1 LGWAT
6 RSDPG
11 RLCWPLGLLALIV
24 ALGGGLAAPARAK
37 VYLSR
42 SEAVAWAF
50 PDADHVE
57 EQAHVL
63 SEAQVRRVEAL
74 ARAPVTTRIVKLYTG
89 WRDGAVTGYALID
102 IHTVRT
108 LPEAFL
114 VVLTPE
120 GAVRSLRVLAFHEPP
135 EYLPAERWL
144 EQFHGRRVADDL
156 DVGGAIHGIAGSTLS
171 SRAVSGAVRRSLA
184 LRQVLAAEG
193 GPGPPGRREPGEAT
207 KTTKTTKTSK
217 TSKTAEDE

>member
-1 LGWAT
+1 LGWA
-6 RSDPG
+6 SPSSG
-11 RLCWPLGLLALIV
+11 RRACLLALV
-24 ALGGGLAAPARAK
+24 FVLGGSLAAPARAK

-42 SEAVAWAF
+42 KEALAWAF
-50 PDADHVE
+50 PDADRVE
-57 EQAHVL
+57 AEAHVL
-63 SEAQVRRVEAL
+63 DDAQVRAVESL
-74 ARAPVTTRIVKLYTG
+74 ARAPVETRIVKLYTA
-89 WRDGAVTGYALID
+89 WREGAVAGHALID

-144 EQFHGRRVADDL
+144 EQFEGRGLADDL
-156 DVGGAIHGIAGSTLS
+156 TVGGAIHGIAGSTLS

-184 LRQVLAAEG
+184 LHRVLVAGAGPEG
-193 GPGPPGRREPGEAT
+193 TDE
-207 KTTKTTKTSK
+207 
-217 TSKTAEDE
+217 TAGDD